1 MANEQNLRPLN
12 TRTKKER
19 REIAIKA
26 GKASGEARRQKK
38 TMKEQAELLLS
49 LSVKNSKLKK
59 VMKDLGIEEEE
70 QTNQMAM
77 IVSMLN
83 TALKGNKGSVS
94 AFNTLQA
101 TIGEKPIEKVEI
113 AKSTDETIKEV
124 DEYLCKK
131 KKN

>member
-77 IVSMLN
+77 ILSMLN

-131 KKN
+131 KK